1 MGCLIPLLIYN
12 HCLLVGQW
20 WCVMLK
26 LVTKRYSKP
35 TNLFSLSGRNCSMS
49 TVIIPLNDLSLNC
62 ARYWCLK
69 SLFFLSTPLLVWMT
83 LLVVHLGKH
92 KPITIIKQCEFK
104 REKNV
109 LFQNMWSNNSLY
121 HQKNNN
127 DYSRQLKNSHWCFS
141 LTTYKLVWNWTCSFG
156 EPMHSP
162 IILQIFVYF
171 SPKLA
176 RGKINPNSRGWS
188 RK

>member
-20 WCVMLK
+20 WRVMLK

-69 SLFFLSTPLLVWMT
+69 SLFFLLTPLLVWMT

-104 REKNV
+104 RKKNV
-109 LFQNMWSNNSLY
+109 LLQNMWLNNSLY

-127 DYSRQLKNSHWCFS
+127 DYSRQFKNSHSRFS
-141 LTTYKLVWNWTCSFG
+141 LTTYKLV
-156 EPMHSP
+156 
-162 IILQIFVYF
+162 
-171 SPKLA
+171 
-176 RGKINPNSRGWS
+176 
-188 RK
+188 